1 LINFEK
7 HKNDVWEIKINRPE
21 KANSLSLTMLDELLS
36 IVEKAKG
43 AKGAKGLILTG
54 QGKTF
59 SAGAD
64 LSEVE
69 SGLATSPIWEKL
81 SKNLKELNCVT
92 IAALNGTVAGGAFGM
107 ILACDIRICVPSSK
121 FFYPVMK
128 MGYLPQPSD
137 PKRLIDLIGPAR
149 AKLLLIAGEKLD
161 SSKAYEFGLVDEVV
175 TLKNLISRAHELL
188 GASLSARSD
197 HVEGIKRLMI

>member
-1 LINFEK
+1 MITLKK
-7 HKNDVWEIKINRPE
+7 HKNAVWEVRINRPE
-21 KANSLSLTMLDELLS
+21 KANSLSSEMLEELLT
-36 IVEKAKG
+36 IIEMANG
-43 AKGAKGLILTG
+43 ARGIILTG
-54 QGKTF
+54 QGETF

-64 LSEVE
+64 LSEVK

-81 SKNLKELNCVT
+81 SLSLKELNCVT

-137 PKRLIDLIGPAR
+137 PKRLVDLIGPGR
-149 AKLLLIAGEKLD
+149 AKLMLVAGEKLD
-161 SSKAYEFGLVDEVV
+161 SDKAYKFGLVDEIVMV
-175 TLKNLISRAHELL
+175 EDLISRAHTLL
-188 GASLSARSD
+188 DASLSALPN
-197 HVEGIKRLMI
+197 HVSGIKRLMN

>member
-1 LINFEK
+1 MITLKK
-7 HKNDVWEIKINRPE
+7 HKNAVWEVRINRPE
-21 KANSLSLTMLDELLS
+21 KANSLSSEMLEELLA
-36 IVEKAKG
+36 IIEKASG
-43 AKGAKGLILTG
+43 ASGIILTG
-54 QGKTF
+54 QGETF

-64 LSEVE
+64 LSEVK

-81 SKNLKELNCVT
+81 SLSLKELNCVT

-137 PKRLIDLIGPAR
+137 PKRLVDLIGPGR
-149 AKLLLIAGEKLD
+149 AKLMLVAGEKLD
-161 SSKAYEFGLVDEVV
+161 SDKAYKFGLVDEIVMV
-175 TLKNLISRAHELL
+175 EDLISRAHTLL
-188 GASLSARSD
+188 DASLSALPN
-197 HVEGIKRLMI
+197 HVSGIKRLMN

>member
-1 LINFEK
+1 MITLKK
-7 HKNDVWEIKINRPE
+7 HKNAVWEIKINRPE
-21 KANSLSLTMLDELLS
+21 KANSLSSKMLEELLT
-36 IVEKAKG
+36 IIEKANKARG
-43 AKGAKGLILTG
+43 VILTG

-64 LSEVE
+64 LIEVK

-81 SKNLKELNCVT
+81 SKSLRELNCVT

-137 PKRLIDLIGPAR
+137 PKRLIELIGPGR
-149 AKLLLIAGEKLD
+149 AKLMLVAGEKLD
-161 SSKAYEFGLVDEVV
+161 SDRAYRFGLVDEVV
-175 TLKNLISRAHELL
+175 TAENLIIRAHELL
-188 GASLSARSD
+188 AASLSARSD
-197 HVEGIKRLMI
+197 HITGIKHLMT

>member
-1 LINFEK
+1 MINCKK
-7 HKNDVWEIKINRPE
+7 HKNAVWEIKINRPE
-21 KANSLSLTMLDELLS
+21 KANSLSSEMLEALLT
-36 IVEKAKG
+36 IIEKANQ
-43 AKGAKGLILTG
+43 AKGVILTG

-64 LSEVE
+64 LSEVK
-69 SGLATSPIWEKL
+69 SGLATSPVWEKL
-81 SKNLKELNCVT
+81 SKRLKGLNCVT

-137 PKRLIDLIGPAR
+137 PKRLIDLIGPGR
-149 AKLLLIAGEKLD
+149 AKLMLFAGEKLD
-161 SSKAYEFGLVDEVV
+161 SDKAYEFGLVDEVIMAE
-175 TLKNLISRAHELL
+175 NLISRAHELL
-188 GASLSARSD
+188 ATSLSARSD
-197 HVEGIKRLMI
+197 HIAGIKRLMT

>member
-1 LINFEK
+1 MINLKK
-7 HKNDVWEIKINRPE
+7 HKNAVWEIKINRPE
-21 KANSLSLTMLDELLS
+21 KANSLSSKMLGELLT
-36 IVEKAKG
+36 IIEKADE
-43 AKGAKGLILTG
+43 AKGVILTG

-64 LSEVE
+64 LIEVK

-81 SKNLKELNCVT
+81 SKSLKELNCVT

-137 PKRLIDLIGPAR
+137 PKRLIDLIGPGR
-149 AKLLLIAGEKLD
+149 AKLMLFAGEKLGSD
-161 SSKAYEFGLVDEVV
+161 KAYEFGLVDEI
-175 TLKNLISRAHELL
+175 TMAENLISRAHELL
-188 GASLSARSD
+188 ATSLSARSD
-197 HVEGIKRLMI
+197 HIAGIKRLMT

>member
-1 LINFEK
+1 MITLKK
-7 HKNDVWEIKINRPE
+7 HKNAVREIRINRPE
-21 KANSLSLTMLDELLS
+21 KANSLSSEMLEELLA
-36 IVEKAKG
+36 IIEKASG
-43 AKGAKGLILTG
+43 ASGIILTG
-54 QGKTF
+54 QGETF

-64 LSEVE
+64 LSEVK

-81 SKNLKELNCVT
+81 SLSLKELNCVT

-137 PKRLIDLIGPAR
+137 PKRLVDLIGPGR
-149 AKLLLIAGEKLD
+149 AKLMLVAGEKLD
-161 SSKAYEFGLVDEVV
+161 SDKAYKFGLVDEIVMV
-175 TLKNLISRAHELL
+175 EDLISRAHTLL
-188 GASLSARSD
+188 DASLSALPN
-197 HVEGIKRLMI
+197 HVSGIKRLMN

>member
-1 LINFEK
+1 MITLKK
-7 HKNDVWEIKINRPE
+7 HKNAVWEIRINRPE
-21 KANSLSLTMLDELLS
+21 KANSLSSEMLEELLA
-36 IVEKAKG
+36 IIEKASG
-43 AKGAKGLILTG
+43 ASGIILTG
-54 QGKTF
+54 QGETF

-64 LSEVE
+64 LSEVK

-81 SKNLKELNCVT
+81 SLSLKELNCVT

-137 PKRLIDLIGPAR
+137 PKRLMDLIGPGR
-149 AKLLLIAGEKLD
+149 AKLMLVAGEKLD
-161 SSKAYEFGLVDEVV
+161 SDKAYKFGLVDEIVMV
-175 TLKNLISRAHELL
+175 EDLISRAHTLL
-188 GASLSARSD
+188 DASLSALPN
-197 HVEGIKRLMI
+197 HVSGIKSLMN

>member
-1 LINFEK
+1 MITLQTPNNAFWDIRL
-7 HKNDVWEIKINRPE
+7 NRPDN
-21 KANSLSLTMLDELLS
+21 ANSLSSAILEELLA
-36 IVEKAKG
+36 IIEKASG
-43 AKGAKGLILTG
+43 ASGIILTG
-54 QGKTF
+54 QGETF

-64 LSEVE
+64 LSEVK

-81 SKNLKELNCVT
+81 SLSLKELNCVT

-137 PKRLIDLIGPAR
+137 PKRLMDLIGPGR
-149 AKLLLIAGEKLD
+149 AKLMLVAGEKLD
-161 SSKAYEFGLVDEVV
+161 SEKAYKFGLVDEVV
-175 TLKNLISRAHELL
+175 MVENLISRAHTLL
-188 GASLSARSD
+188 DASISAQPT
-197 HVEGIKRLMI
+197 HVSGIKRLMN

>member
-1 LINFEK
+1 MITLKK
-7 HKNDVWEIKINRPE
+7 HKNAVWEIRINRPE
-21 KANSLSLTMLDELLS
+21 KANSLSSEMLEELLA
-36 IVEKAKG
+36 IIEKANSARG
-43 AKGAKGLILTG
+43 IILTG

-64 LSEVE
+64 LSEVK

-81 SKNLKELNCVT
+81 SLSLKELNCVT
-92 IAALNGTVAGGAFGM
+92 IAAVNGTVAGGAFGM

-137 PKRLIDLIGPAR
+137 PKRLMDLIGPGR
-149 AKLLLIAGEKLD
+149 AKLMLVAGEKLD
-161 SSKAYEFGLVDEVV
+161 SDKAYKFGLVDEIVMV
-175 TLKNLISRAHELL
+175 EDLISRAHTLL
-188 GASLSARSD
+188 DASLSALPN
-197 HVEGIKRLMI
+197 HVSGIKRLMN

>member
-1 LINFEK
+1 LITLKK
-7 HKNDVWEIKINRPE
+7 HKNAVWEVRINRPE
-21 KANSLSLTMLDELLS
+21 KANSLSSEMLEELLA
-36 IVEKAKG
+36 IIEKASG
-43 AKGAKGLILTG
+43 ASGIILTG
-54 QGKTF
+54 QGETF

-64 LSEVE
+64 LSEVK

-81 SKNLKELNCVT
+81 SLSLKELNCVT

-137 PKRLIDLIGPAR
+137 PKRLMDLIGPGR
-149 AKLLLIAGEKLD
+149 AKLMLVAGQKLD
-161 SSKAYEFGLVDEVV
+161 SDKAYKFGLVDEIVMV
-175 TLKNLISRAHELL
+175 EDLISRAHTLL
-188 GASLSARSD
+188 DASLSALPN
-197 HVEGIKRLMI
+197 HVSGIKRLMN

>member
-1 LINFEK
+1 MITLKK
-7 HKNDVWEIKINRPE
+7 HKNAVWEIRINRPE
-21 KANSLSLTMLDELLS
+21 KANSLSSEMLEELLA
-36 IVEKAKG
+36 IIEKASG
-43 AKGAKGLILTG
+43 ASGIILTG
-54 QGKTF
+54 QGETF

-64 LSEVE
+64 LSEVK

-81 SKNLKELNCVT
+81 SLSLKELNCVT

-137 PKRLIDLIGPAR
+137 PKRLVDLIGPGR
-149 AKLLLIAGEKLD
+149 AKLMLVAGEKLD
-161 SSKAYEFGLVDEVV
+161 SDKAYKFGLVDEVV
-175 TLKNLISRAHELL
+175 MVENLISRAQKLRD
-188 GASLSARSD
+188 ASLSALPN
-197 HVEGIKRLMI
+197 HVSGIKRLMN

>member
-1 LINFEK
+1 MITLKK
-7 HKNDVWEIKINRPE
+7 HKNSVWEIRLNRPE
-21 KANSLSLTMLDELLS
+21 KANSLSSEMLEELLA
-36 IVEKAKG
+36 IIEKANAASG
-43 AKGAKGLILTG
+43 IILTG
-54 QGKTF
+54 QGETF

-64 LSEVE
+64 LSEVK

-81 SKNLKELNCVT
+81 SLSLKELNCVT

-137 PKRLIDLIGPAR
+137 PKRLMDLIGPGR
-149 AKLLLIAGEKLD
+149 AKLMLVAGEKLD
-161 SSKAYEFGLVDEVV
+161 SDKAYKFGLVDEIVMV
-175 TLKNLISRAHELL
+175 EDLISRAHTLL
-188 GASLSARSD
+188 DASLSALPN
-197 HVEGIKRLMI
+197 HVSGIKRLMN

>member
-1 LINFEK
+1 MITLKK
-7 HKNDVWEIKINRPE
+7 HKNAIWEIRINRPE
-21 KANSLSLTMLDELLS
+21 KANSLSSEMLEELLA
-36 IVEKAKG
+36 IIEKANG
-43 AKGAKGLILTG
+43 ARGIILTG

-64 LSEVE
+64 LSEVK

-81 SKNLKELNCVT
+81 SLSLKELNCVT

-137 PKRLIDLIGPAR
+137 PKRLMDLIGPGR
-149 AKLLLIAGEKLD
+149 AKLMLVAGEKLD
-161 SSKAYEFGLVDEVV
+161 SDKAYKFGLVDEIVMV
-175 TLKNLISRAHELL
+175 EDLISRAHTLL
-188 GASLSARSD
+188 DASLSALPN
-197 HVEGIKRLMI
+197 HVSGIKRLMN

>member
-1 LINFEK
+1 MITLKK
-7 HKNDVWEIKINRPE
+7 HKNAVWEIRINRPE
-21 KANSLSLTMLDELLS
+21 KANSLSSEMLEELLA
-36 IVEKAKG
+36 IVEKANSARG
-43 AKGAKGLILTG
+43 IILTG

-64 LSEVE
+64 LSEVK

-81 SKNLKELNCVT
+81 SLSLKELNCVT

-137 PKRLIDLIGPAR
+137 PKRLVDLIGPGR
-149 AKLLLIAGEKLD
+149 AKLMLVAGEKLD
-161 SSKAYEFGLVDEVV
+161 SDKAYKFGLVDEIVMV
-175 TLKNLISRAHELL
+175 EDLISRAHTLL
-188 GASLSARSD
+188 DASLSALPN
-197 HVEGIKRLMI
+197 HVSGIKRLIN

>member
-1 LINFEK
+1 MITLKK
-7 HKNDVWEIKINRPE
+7 HKNAVWEIRINRPE
-21 KANSLSLTMLDELLS
+21 KANSLSSEMLEELMA
-36 IVEKAKG
+36 IIEKANSARG
-43 AKGAKGLILTG
+43 IILTG

-64 LSEVE
+64 LSEVK

-81 SKNLKELNCVT
+81 SLSLKELNCVT

-137 PKRLIDLIGPAR
+137 PKRLVDLIGPGR
-149 AKLLLIAGEKLD
+149 AKLMLVAGEKLD
-161 SSKAYEFGLVDEVV
+161 SDKAYKFGLVDEIVMV
-175 TLKNLISRAHELL
+175 EDLISRAHTLL
-188 GASLSARSD
+188 DASLSALPN
-197 HVEGIKRLMI
+197 HVSGIKRLMN

>member
-1 LINFEK
+1 MITLKK
-7 HKNDVWEIKINRPE
+7 HKNAVWEVRINRPE
-21 KANSLSLTMLDELLS
+21 KANSLSSEMLEELLA
-36 IVEKAKG
+36 IIEKASG
-43 AKGAKGLILTG
+43 ASGIILTG
-54 QGKTF
+54 QGETF

-64 LSEVE
+64 LSEVK

-81 SKNLKELNCVT
+81 SLSLKELNCVT

-137 PKRLIDLIGPAR
+137 PKRLVDLIGPGR
-149 AKLLLIAGEKLD
+149 AKLMLVAGEKLD
-161 SSKAYEFGLVDEVV
+161 SDKAYKFGLVDEIVMV
-175 TLKNLISRAHELL
+175 EDLIGRAHTLL
-188 GASLSARSD
+188 DASLSALPN
-197 HVEGIKRLMI
+197 HVSGIKRLMN

>member
-1 LINFEK
+1 MITLKK
-7 HKNDVWEIKINRPE
+7 HKNAVWEIRINRPE
-21 KANSLSLTMLDELLS
+21 KANSLSSEMLEELLA
-36 IVEKAKG
+36 IIEKASG
-43 AKGAKGLILTG
+43 ASGIILTG
-54 QGKTF
+54 QGETF

-64 LSEVE
+64 LSEVK

-81 SKNLKELNCVT
+81 SQSLKELNCVT

-137 PKRLIDLIGPAR
+137 PKRLVDLIGPGR
-149 AKLLLIAGEKLD
+149 AKLMLVAGEKLD
-161 SSKAYEFGLVDEVV
+161 SDKAYKFGLVDEIVMV
-175 TLKNLISRAHELL
+175 EDLISRAHTLL
-188 GASLSARSD
+188 DASLSALPN
-197 HVEGIKRLMI
+197 HVSGIKRLMN

>member
-1 LINFEK
+1 MINLKK
-7 HKNDVWEIKINRPE
+7 HKNAVWEIKINRPE
-21 KANSLSLTMLDELLS
+21 KANSLSSKMLGELLT
-36 IVEKAKG
+36 IIEKADE
-43 AKGAKGLILTG
+43 AKGVILTG

-64 LSEVE
+64 LSEVK

-81 SKNLKELNCVT
+81 SKSLKELNCVT
-92 IAALNGTVAGGAFGM
+92 ITALNGTVAGGAFGM

-137 PKRLIDLIGPAR
+137 PKRLIDLIGPGR
-149 AKLLLIAGEKLD
+149 AKLMLFAGEKLD
-161 SSKAYEFGLVDEVV
+161 SDKAYEFGLVDEVIMAE
-175 TLKNLISRAHELL
+175 NLISRAHELL
-188 GASLSARSD
+188 ATSLSARSD
-197 HVEGIKRLMI
+197 HIAGIKRLMT

>member
-1 LINFEK
+1 MITLKK
-7 HKNDVWEIKINRPE
+7 HKNAVWEIRINRRE
-21 KANSLSLTMLDELLS
+21 KANSLSSEMLEKLLA
-36 IVEKAKG
+36 IIEKANSARG
-43 AKGAKGLILTG
+43 IILTG

-64 LSEVE
+64 LSEVK

-81 SKNLKELNCVT
+81 SLSLKELNCVT

-137 PKRLIDLIGPAR
+137 PKRLVDLIGPGR
-149 AKLLLIAGEKLD
+149 AKLMLVAGEKLD
-161 SSKAYEFGLVDEVV
+161 SDKAYKFGLVDEIVMV
-175 TLKNLISRAHELL
+175 EDLISRAHTLL
-188 GASLSARSD
+188 DASLSALPN
-197 HVEGIKRLMI
+197 HVSGIKRLMN

>member
-1 LINFEK
+1 MITLKK
-7 HKNDVWEIKINRPE
+7 HKNAVWEIRINRPE
-21 KANSLSLTMLDELLS
+21 KANSLSSEMLEELLA
-36 IVEKAKG
+36 IIEKASG
-43 AKGAKGLILTG
+43 ASGIILTG
-54 QGKTF
+54 QGETF

-64 LSEVE
+64 LSEVK

-81 SKNLKELNCVT
+81 SLSLKELNCVT

-137 PKRLIDLIGPAR
+137 PKRLVDLIGPGR
-149 AKLLLIAGEKLD
+149 AKLMLFAGEKLD
-161 SSKAYEFGLVDEVV
+161 SDKAYKFGLIDEVV
-175 TLKNLISRAHELL
+175 TVENLTIRAHELL
-188 GASLSARSD
+188 AASLSARSD
-197 HVEGIKRLMI
+197 HITGIKHLMT

>member
-1 LINFEK
+1 MITLKK
-7 HKNDVWEIKINRPE
+7 HKNAVWEVRINRPE
-21 KANSLSLTMLDELLS
+21 KANSLSSEMLEELLA
-36 IVEKAKG
+36 IIEKASG
-43 AKGAKGLILTG
+43 ASGIILTG
-54 QGKTF
+54 QGETF

-64 LSEVE
+64 LSEVK

-81 SKNLKELNCVT
+81 SLSLKELNCVT

-137 PKRLIDLIGPAR
+137 PKRLMDLIGPGR
-149 AKLLLIAGEKLD
+149 AKLMLVAGEKLD
-161 SSKAYEFGLVDEVV
+161 SEKAYKFGLVDEVV
-175 TLKNLISRAHELL
+175 MVKNLISRAHTLL
-188 GASLSARSD
+188 DASISAQPT
-197 HVEGIKRLMI
+197 HVSGIKRLMN

>member
-1 LINFEK
+1 MITLKK
-7 HKNDVWEIKINRPE
+7 HKNAVWEIKINRPE
-21 KANSLSLTMLDELLS
+21 KANSLSSEMLEELLA
-36 IVEKAKG
+36 IIEKASG
-43 AKGAKGLILTG
+43 ASGIILTG
-54 QGKTF
+54 QGETF

-64 LSEVE
+64 LSEVK

-81 SKNLKELNCVT
+81 SLSLKELNCVT

-137 PKRLIDLIGPAR
+137 PKRLVDLIGPGR
-149 AKLLLIAGEKLD
+149 AKLMLVAGEKLD
-161 SSKAYEFGLVDEVV
+161 SDKAYKFGLVDEIVMV
-175 TLKNLISRAHELL
+175 EDLISRAHTLL
-188 GASLSARSD
+188 DASLSALPN
-197 HVEGIKRLMI
+197 HVSGIKRLMN

>member
-1 LINFEK
+1 MITLKK
-7 HKNDVWEIKINRPE
+7 HKNAVWEIRINRPE
-21 KANSLSLTMLDELLS
+21 KANSLSSEMLEELLA
-36 IVEKAKG
+36 IIEKANG
-43 AKGAKGLILTG
+43 ARGIILTG

-64 LSEVE
+64 LSEVK

-81 SKNLKELNCVT
+81 SLSLKELNCVT

-107 ILACDIRICVPSSK
+107 ILACDIRICVPSSQ

-137 PKRLIDLIGPAR
+137 PKRLVDLIGPGR
-149 AKLLLIAGEKLD
+149 AKLMLVAGEKLD
-161 SSKAYEFGLVDEVV
+161 SDKAYKFGLVDEIVMV
-175 TLKNLISRAHELL
+175 EDLISRAHTLL
-188 GASLSARSD
+188 DASLSARPN
-197 HVEGIKRLMI
+197 HVSGIKRLMN

>member
-1 LINFEK
+1 MITLKK
-7 HKNDVWEIKINRPE
+7 HKNAVWEIRINRPE
-21 KANSLSLTMLDELLS
+21 KANSLSSEMLEELLA
-36 IVEKAKG
+36 IIEKASG
-43 AKGAKGLILTG
+43 ASGIILTG
-54 QGKTF
+54 QGETF

-64 LSEVE
+64 LSEVK

-81 SKNLKELNCVT
+81 SLSLKELNCVT

-137 PKRLIDLIGPAR
+137 PKRLVDLIGPGR
-149 AKLLLIAGEKLD
+149 AKLMLVAGEKLD
-161 SSKAYEFGLVDEVV
+161 SDKAYKFGLVDEIVMV
-175 TLKNLISRAHELL
+175 EDLISRAHTLL
-188 GASLSARSD
+188 DASLSALPI
-197 HVEGIKRLMI
+197 HVSGIKRLMN